1 MTFFGITNKNHFCMI
16 SGIFLHMI
24 CEKIVAIFY
33 IMGVWLNGT
42 AAVSKTVI
50 LLGVRIPPHLLK
62 MIRKE

>member
-1 MTFFGITNKNHFCMI
+1 MI
-16 SGIFLHMI
+16 SDIFLHMI
-24 CEKIVAIFY
+24 CEKIVAIFI

-62 MIRKE
+62 IIRKE